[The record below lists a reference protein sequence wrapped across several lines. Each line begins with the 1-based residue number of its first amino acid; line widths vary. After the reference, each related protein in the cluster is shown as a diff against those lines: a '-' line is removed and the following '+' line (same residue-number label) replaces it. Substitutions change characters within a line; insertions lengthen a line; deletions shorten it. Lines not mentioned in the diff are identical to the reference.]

1 MSARV
6 YSDEYESPL
15 VIWAPPTTGNSLA
28 RVLSYQY
35 GAQMEKAIFPSDQ
48 FTVEE
53 AIDDGLVA
61 LRISRDLGNMG
72 AFEHGMPVN
81 RVLVTHFIT
90 RRLTLA
96 EADGDA
102 GVADDTVSIRPYSG
116 AVAESARRR
125 AYRRRRWRG
134 RRTRPYMSTGRAV
147 YGCTWSSQ
155 GTKVG
160 PCGHRDGHI
169 GILDQLDGHERS
181 SFRFWSASSSTPT
194 RMTSDAIDR
203 AENPGSAFG
212 GVQVFCLECSCSASM
227 TKSTW
232 FAARNARTEA
242 RLGPSAS
249 PLTTSNRA
257 VPLRQRAASLETI
270 CSDFDMAS
278 GQDHDLQ
285 TLNSSNHE
293 LDWRYLHAFESRL
306 HTSGRA
312 SVGQA
317 APPSWKSVQRAS
329 TDEAAQSHA
338 DPP

>member
-194 RMTSDAIDR
+194 RMTSDAIR
-203 AENPGSAFG
+203 PSRKSGICVRWSASFLPGVLLQRIHDQIHLVCST
-212 GVQVFCLECSCSASM
+212 ECSNRGASRPVREPTDHVQPRGTAATKGGFVWRPFAVILTWHRAKIM
-227 TKSTW
+227 TC
-232 FAARNARTEA
+232 R
-242 RLGPSAS
+242 
-249 PLTTSNRA
+249 
-257 VPLRQRAASLETI
+257 
-270 CSDFDMAS
+270 
-278 GQDHDLQ
+278 H
-285 TLNSSNHE
+285 
-293 LDWRYLHAFESRL
+293 
-306 HTSGRA
+306 
-312 SVGQA
+312 
-317 APPSWKSVQRAS
+317 
-329 TDEAAQSHA
+329 
-338 DPP
+338 